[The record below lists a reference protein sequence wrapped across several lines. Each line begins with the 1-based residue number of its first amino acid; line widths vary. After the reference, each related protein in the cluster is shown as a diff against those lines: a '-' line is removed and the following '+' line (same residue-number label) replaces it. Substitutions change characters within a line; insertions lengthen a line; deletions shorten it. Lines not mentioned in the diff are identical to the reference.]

1 VKQEST
7 RQIASQAIDHQLQI
21 MVDIEKAPGVTELFA
36 KIQKHNDL
44 YRDVKGVPQ
53 LPLPKTNSEDL
64 AKAFALKP
72 TNKAATKSATK

>member
-36 KIQKHNDL
+36 KIQKHN
-44 YRDVKGVPQ
+44 
-53 LPLPKTNSEDL
+53 EDL